1 MKEHKKM
8 YKRGKLWVAATLFVL
23 ALGIQIGGTTDA
35 SADTVTPAQQVTMQQ
50 TNVAAQTAPQT
61 ENSSYNKADQG
72 NYAALDSVQ
81 LNQQGQLEVS
91 GWHATNAAVNRP
103 NHWLIAYDE
112 TTRQELNRIQVQT
125 PVARPDVARVHNV
138 YDAAKSGFHEQL
150 NLTPAAITNGDS
162 ITVVSRYTADPAGNG
177 DAVDYWFAPFKI
189 DTRNEAY
196 LEGTKLTDNQLV
208 VGGWHATNL
217 AADKPQHYLIVLD
230 TSDHNRELGRIN
242 VTNSARP
249 DVARVFPGIINA
261 AHSGFT
267 GKFTLP
273 DWVISRGDTLNVISR
288 YTSSADGNSDYVDY
302 WFAPVQLGLQNVA
315 NLDNVHVQNNQ
326 LVVSGWHATNQ
337 ATTHPYHYLILLD
350 QTANGRE
357 LGRVKVQ
364 DPLARPDVARIYP
377 LVNNAGQSGFQGAFD
392 LGKVNFN
399 HRLQVISRYSGSAAG
414 NSDYVDYWFP
424 TFGGPTENRANLD
437 GVDWSNGQQLK
448 VTGWHANNLSQLESH
463 HYLILFDNTANRQV
477 AVAAGQGAA
486 RPDVARA
493 FPEITTAGRSGF
505 TGTFDLTAVRLD
517 PHHQYSVVS
526 RYSTSAEGNGGA
538 GQYTDYWLSVT
549 MGQQRASYLDRI
561 KMENDGLHLAGW
573 MVDGN
578 AADKPYV
585 YAIVLSDGHEI
596 SRTRLHMVARPDI
609 ARLYPANFNS
619 LNSGFNALVSF
630 NPAQTGNNLQVILRF
645 TDDPA
650 GNGNADDQYSA
661 VYPTNAGYLDQFSLS
676 PTNLTISG
684 WHVSDRAAGK
694 KYQYLIALGQN
705 GREIQ
710 RWRLTDLHARPDVIA
725 SNPAILEN
733 DQAGFAAS
741 ITIPN
746 GMYGQTVQLIHRYTD
761 DEGGNGHYTD
771 WYAAPVYIPAAVAD
785 PRGIQRFAGN
795 TYYFDPTTRQPV
807 TNRWVDGV
815 YFGADGRMTNGQFST
830 RIINWFVAHEGKLTY
845 SQHGARNGSDGTA
858 DCSGSMTAALQ
869 SAGAT
874 APARVYATSNITP
887 YLLQNGYRLIYQ
899 GANEFIPQYGD
910 IVIWGHINNPWEIR
924 HIVIASGSSDNQR
937 AISVCWLTQ
946 GQPGTAVQEVGYDW
960 YWRVHGQQYQYVFRL
975 ADPARN

>member
-1 MKEHKKM
+1 M

-208 VGGWHATNL
+208 VGGWHATN
-217 AADKPQHYLIVLD
+217 
-230 TSDHNRELGRIN
+230 
-242 VTNSARP
+242 
-249 DVARVFPGIINA
+249 
-261 AHSGFT
+261 
-267 GKFTLP
+267 
-273 DWVISRGDTLNVISR
+273 
-288 YTSSADGNSDYVDY
+288 
-302 WFAPVQLGLQNVA
+302 
-315 NLDNVHVQNNQ
+315 
-326 LVVSGWHATNQ
+326 Q

-505 TGTFDLTAVRLD
+505 TGTFDLTVARPD

-538 GQYTDYWLSVT
+538 GQYTDYWLGVT

-578 AADKPYV
+578 AADKQYA

-619 LNSGFNALVSF
+619 LNSGFDALVSF

-684 WHVSDRAAGK
+684 WHVSDRTAGE

-733 DQAGFAAS
+733 DQAGFATS

-746 GMYGQTVQLIHRYTD
+746 SMYGQTVQLIHRYTN

-815 YFGADGRMTNGQFST
+815 YFGADGRMTNGQFSA

-960 YWRVHGQQYQYVFRL
+960 HWRVHGQQYQYVFRL

>member
-1 MKEHKKM
+1 M
-8 YKRGKLWVAATLFVL
+8 
-23 ALGIQIGGTTDA
+23 
-35 SADTVTPAQQVTMQQ
+35 
-50 TNVAAQTAPQT
+50 AAQTAPQT

-103 NHWLIAYDE
+103 NHWLIAYDQ

-138 YDAAKSGFHEQL
+138 YDATNSGFHEQL
-150 NLTPAAITNGDS
+150 NLTPAAIANGDS

-208 VGGWHATNL
+208 VGGWHAINL

-230 TSDHNRELGRIN
+230 ASDHNRKLGRIN
-242 VTNSARP
+242 VTNS
-249 DVARVFPGIINA
+249 
-261 AHSGFT
+261 
-267 GKFTLP
+267 
-273 DWVISRGDTLNVISR
+273 
-288 YTSSADGNSDYVDY
+288 
-302 WFAPVQLGLQNVA
+302 
-315 NLDNVHVQNNQ
+315 
-326 LVVSGWHATNQ
+326 
-337 ATTHPYHYLILLD
+337 
-350 QTANGRE
+350 
-357 LGRVKVQ
+357 
-364 DPLARPDVARIYP
+364 
-377 LVNNAGQSGFQGAFD
+377 
-392 LGKVNFN
+392 
-399 HRLQVISRYSGSAAG
+399 
-414 NSDYVDYWFP
+414 
-424 TFGGPTENRANLD
+424 
-437 GVDWSNGQQLK
+437 
-448 VTGWHANNLSQLESH
+448 
-463 HYLILFDNTANRQV
+463 
-477 AVAAGQGAA
+477 A

-505 TGTFDLTAVRLD
+505 TGTFDLTAARLD
-517 PHHQYSVVS
+517 PHHQYSIVS

-538 GQYTDYWLSVT
+538 GQYTDYWLGVT

-578 AADKPYV
+578 AADKPYA
-585 YAIVLSDGHEI
+585 YAIVLSDGCEI

-619 LNSGFNALVSF
+619 LNSGFDALVSL

-684 WHVSDRAAGK
+684 WHVSDRTAGK

-761 DEGGNGHYTD
+761 DEGGNDHYTD

-795 TYYFDPTTRQPV
+795 TYYFDPTTRQQV

-910 IVIWGHINNPWEIR
+910 IVIWGHINNPWERR

-937 AISVCWLTQ
+937 AISACWLTQ

>member
-1 MKEHKKM
+1 M
-8 YKRGKLWVAATLFVL
+8 
-23 ALGIQIGGTTDA
+23 
-35 SADTVTPAQQVTMQQ
+35 
-50 TNVAAQTAPQT
+50 
-61 ENSSYNKADQG
+61 
-72 NYAALDSVQ
+72 
-81 LNQQGQLEVS
+81 S

-103 NHWLIAYDE
+103 NHWLIAYDQ

-138 YDAAKSGFHEQL
+138 YDAANSGFHEQL
-150 NLTPAAITNGDS
+150 NLTPAAIANGDS

-208 VGGWHATNL
+208 VGGWHATNQ
-217 AADKPQHYLIVLD
+217 AAM
-230 TSDHNRELGRIN
+230 
-242 VTNSARP
+242 
-249 DVARVFPGIINA
+249 
-261 AHSGFT
+261 
-267 GKFTLP
+267 
-273 DWVISRGDTLNVISR
+273 
-288 YTSSADGNSDYVDY
+288 
-302 WFAPVQLGLQNVA
+302 
-315 NLDNVHVQNNQ
+315 
-326 LVVSGWHATNQ
+326 
-337 ATTHPYHYLILLD
+337 HPYHYLILLD

-414 NSDYVDYWFP
+414 NSDYVDCWFP

-448 VTGWHANNLSQLESH
+448 VTGWHANDLSRLESH

-477 AVAAGQGAA
+477 AVTAGQVAA

-505 TGTFDLTAVRLD
+505 TGTFDLTAARLD

-538 GQYTDYWLSVT
+538 GQYTDYWLGVT

-561 KMENDGLHLAGW
+561 KMENDGLHLTGW

-578 AADKPYV
+578 TAAKPYA

-619 LNSGFNALVSF
+619 LNSGFDALVSL
-630 NPAQTGNNLQVILRF
+630 NPAQVGNNLQVILRS

-684 WHVSDRAAGK
+684 WHVSDQTAGK

-710 RWRLTDLHARPDVIA
+710 RWHLTDLHARPDVIA

-746 GMYGQTVQLIHRYTD
+746 SMYGQTVQLIHRYTD

-815 YFGADGRMTNGQFST
+815 YFGADDQRPVLGPNYQLVCGSRRQTNLFPA
-830 RIINWFVAHEGKLTY
+830 W
-845 SQHGARNGSDGTA
+845 GTK
-858 DCSGSMTAALQ
+858 
-869 SAGAT
+869 
-874 APARVYATSNITP
+874 R
-887 YLLQNGYRLIYQ
+887 
-899 GANEFIPQYGD
+899 
-910 IVIWGHINNPWEIR
+910 
-924 HIVIASGSSDNQR
+924 
-937 AISVCWLTQ
+937 
-946 GQPGTAVQEVGYDW
+946 
-960 YWRVHGQQYQYVFRL
+960 
-975 ADPARN
+975 

>member
-1 MKEHKKM
+1 M

-208 VGGWHATNL
+208 VGGWHATN
-217 AADKPQHYLIVLD
+217 
-230 TSDHNRELGRIN
+230 
-242 VTNSARP
+242 
-249 DVARVFPGIINA
+249 
-261 AHSGFT
+261 
-267 GKFTLP
+267 
-273 DWVISRGDTLNVISR
+273 
-288 YTSSADGNSDYVDY
+288 
-302 WFAPVQLGLQNVA
+302 
-315 NLDNVHVQNNQ
+315 
-326 LVVSGWHATNQ
+326 Q

-399 HRLQVISRYSGSAAG
+399 HCLQVISRYSGSAAG

-448 VTGWHANNLSQLESH
+448 VTGWHANDLSQLESH

-505 TGTFDLTAVRLD
+505 TGTFDLTAARLD
-517 PHHQYSVVS
+517 PHHQYSIVS

-538 GQYTDYWLSVT
+538 GQYTDYWLGVT

-578 AADKPYV
+578 AADKPYA
-585 YAIVLSDGHEI
+585 YAIVLSDGCEI

-619 LNSGFNALVSF
+619 LNSGFDALVSL

-684 WHVSDRAAGK
+684 WHVSDQTAGK

-741 ITIPN
+741 IIIPN

-761 DEGGNGHYTD
+761 DEGGNDHYTD

-785 PRGIQRFAGN
+785 LRGIQRFAGN

-858 DCSGSMTAALQ
+858 DCSGAGLCHEQHYAVSAAKWL
-869 SAGAT
+869 
-874 APARVYATSNITP
+874 PADLPRR
-887 YLLQNGYRLIYQ
+887 Q
-899 GANEFIPQYGD
+899 
-910 IVIWGHINNPWEIR
+910 
-924 HIVIASGSSDNQR
+924 
-937 AISVCWLTQ
+937 
-946 GQPGTAVQEVGYDW
+946 
-960 YWRVHGQQYQYVFRL
+960 
-975 ADPARN
+975 